1 MLVSLLVRDKFIGSS
16 MKNQTGI
23 IRIVVIVI
31 QKKKVHCQLKCR
43 VSKKMHACTLIFQ
56 MFITVVALIVK
67 IKDDLVTLVQK
78 LETCQK
84 KDCGKI

>member
-31 QKKKVHCQLKCR
+31 QKKKG
-43 VSKKMHACTLIFQ
+43 
-56 MFITVVALIVK
+56 FIAS
-67 IKDDLVTLVQK
+67 
-78 LETCQK
+78 
-84 KDCGKI
+84 